1 MNQPIEKSSR
11 LRLHYL
17 DGLRG
22 LAALYVLLVHIDPEM
37 GEKLPLFWSLFGK
50 TLRYG
55 GFAVAI
61 FIALSGYVLMLPVSR
76 SQSGH
81 ISGTLIDY
89 IKRRSRRIL
98 PPYYAALVFSLLLA
112 FAVFLLETFSQ
123 FKWDDIAGRA
133 HFSPKFTLI
142 DVLSHLLLVHNLSYA
157 THISINPPMW
167 SVATEWQIY
176 FIFPF
181 ILLPVWRRFGLLA
194 SVVTAFVISL
204 LPIYLLNGLF
214 ESASPWYLGIFALG
228 MAAAEIG
235 FSQKPKLMSMRNSLP
250 WGTLSV
256 VFTIVAFITEWR
268 KLGLHIWIGHSF
280 FGIASACLFIYC
292 TKFIT
297 DGKTPAP
304 LILKIFD
311 HPLAVDIGTISY
323 SLYLTHGPV
332 LSLVRYGLFNLQL
345 PASTFA
351 SASYLLGTI
360 ASLLFAYPFYLL
372 FERPF
377 TSNFFQKGKLQDANF
392 QQPTNTKKL

>member
-1 MNQPIEKSSR
+1 MNKLIEKPSR

-22 LAALYVLLVHIDPEM
+22 LAALYVVFVHVEPEM
-37 GEKLPLFWSLFGK
+37 GTNLPLFWSLFGK

-81 ISGTLIDY
+81 LAGTLVDY

-98 PPYYAALVFSLLLA
+98 PPYYAALLFSLLLA
-112 FAVFLLETFSQ
+112 FTVFLLESQ
-123 FKWDDIAGRA
+123 SEFRWNDIAGKGP
-133 HFSPKFTLI
+133 FSPRFTLI
-142 DVLSHLLLVHNLSYA
+142 DVLSHLLLVHNLSPV
-157 THISINPPMW
+157 THMTINPPMW

-176 FIFPF
+176 FIFPL
-181 ILLPVWRRFGLLA
+181 ILLPVWRRFGLVA
-194 SVVTAFVISL
+194 SVIIAFVISL

-214 ESASPWYLGIFALG
+214 ESASPWYLGVFALG

-235 FSQKPKLMSMRNSLP
+235 FSQKPKLVSMRNSLP
-250 WGTLSV
+250 WGALSIM
-256 VFTIVAFITEWR
+256 FTIVAFITERR
-268 KLGLHIWIGHSF
+268 KLGLHIWIGNSF

-292 TKFIT
+292 TKLIL
-297 DGKTPAP
+297 DAKKAP
-304 LILKIFD
+304 LILNLFE
-311 HPLAVDIGTISY
+311 HHFAVDLGTISY

-332 LSLVRYGLFNLQL
+332 LSLVRYSLFNLQL
-345 PASTFA
+345 SAGAFA
-351 SASYLLGTI
+351 TASYVLGTV

-377 TSNFFQKGKLQDANF
+377 MSNFLQKRKLKDVNRQKQHIDI
-392 QQPTNTKKL
+392 K

>member
-1 MNQPIEKSSR
+1 MNQSIEKSSR

-22 LAALYVLLVHIDPEM
+22 LAALYVVLVHIEPEI
-37 GEKLPLFWSLFGK
+37 GATLPLFWSLFGK

-76 SQSGH
+76 SQSGY
-81 ISGTLIDY
+81 ISGTLVDY

-98 PPYYAALVFSLLLA
+98 PPYYAALLFSLLLA
-112 FAVFLLETFSQ
+112 FAIFLLERFSGFEWNQ
-123 FKWDDIAGRA
+123 IAGKGP
-133 HFSPKFTLI
+133 FSPEFTFI
-142 DVLSHLLLVHNLSYA
+142 DVLSHLLLVHNLSNA
-157 THISINPPMW
+157 THMSINPPMW

-176 FIFPF
+176 FIFPI

-194 SVVTAFVISL
+194 SIITAFAISL
-204 LPIYLLNGLF
+204 LPLYLLNGLF
-214 ESASPWYLGIFALG
+214 EAASPWYLGVFALG
-228 MAAAEIG
+228 MGAAEIG
-235 FSQKPKLMSMRNSLP
+235 FSTKPKLVAMRISLP
-250 WGTLSV
+250 WGTLTV
-256 VFTIVAFITEWR
+256 VFIIIAFITEWR

-292 TKFIT
+292 TKFII
-297 DGKTPAP
+297 DGKKGS
-304 LILKIFD
+304 LILNIFE
-311 HPLAVDIGTISY
+311 HPLAVDLGTISY

-351 SASYLLGTI
+351 TASYLLGTI

-377 TSNFFQKGKLQDANF
+377 MSNFLQKRKLQDTNF
-392 QQPTNTKKL
+392 QQPNNTKKL